1 MALPWVND
9 YSGNIQNKAEHIVDD
24 AVQNRSHYE
33 WSEDTTGLS
42 WQPYLLYI
50 TKKICEAVGYAADF
64 SKCKAVE
71 EYKYLLICI
80 IATISLIIP
89 ISLISSSPRRRGG
102 GGAFYILLKGE

>member
-24 AVQNRSHYE
+24 AVQNRSHFE

-50 TKKICEAVGYAADF
+50 TKKICEAVGYTADF
-64 SKCKAVE
+64 SKWEEVE
-71 EYKYLLICI
+71 EYKYLLICNTLPH
-80 IATISLIIP
+80 AWYMP
-89 ISLISSSPRRRGG
+89 
-102 GGAFYILLKGE
+102 AFANDLPH